1 MLQRFG
7 EGSVNSRCERVDEV
21 RPLRVVEP
29 EEASAE
35 PAEIPFS
42 LAFRRLTRS
51 AMVVELRIV
60 DREALPALDL
70 QGVRVGPEVD
80 REPAASCGLAADGA
94 VAGLVRVRRLR
105 RDPEA
110 DRAAMART
118 SKQHACLP
126 PEASPAADLAPLRV
140 ERDVDV
146 PVLHLDLVLRDGF
159 DGWQALRGAGLH
171 VELRAVEWALN
182 LRVRK
187 LTLAQVGE
195 LVGADVLEGVK
206 LAIDVAKGDEAV
218 IDDVLFDLP
227 RTNLFRSAQLVE
239 LGH

>member
-21 RPLRVVEP
+21 RPLRGVEP

-80 REPAASCGLAADGA
+80 REPAAPCGLAADGA

-105 RDPEA
+105 LDPEA

-126 PEASPAADLAPLRV
+126 PEASPAADLDPLRV

-146 PVLHLDLVLRDGF
+146 PVLYLYLVLGNRLYGRE
-159 DGWQALRGAGLH
+159 ALRRAGLH
-171 VELRAVEWALN
+171 VELRAVQGARDLGVCELA
-182 LRVRK
+182 
-187 LTLAQVGE
+187 LAQV
-195 LVGADVLEGVK
+195 
-206 LAIDVAKGDEAV
+206 
-218 IDDVLFDLP
+218 
-227 RTNLFRSAQLVE
+227 
-239 LGH
+239 